1 MHRRHS
7 NLPAAAVLV
16 VLGALSACAPPPV
29 VVATPEPVVVETGPA
44 RLTTGAQVIQ
54 AMHERYAG
62 KWYRNLTF
70 VQTSVFYNRD
80 GSVLRRET
88 WYEAGSIPGKL
99 RIDIGAPN
107 STNTTLYVNDSIFVF
122 RDGRQLLARPG
133 HNELMVL
140 GFDVY
145 AQPPARSIQLLEQ
158 LGFDMSIARMES
170 LNGRPHYV
178 VGAREGDR
186 RAKQFWVDAER
197 MLFTR
202 ILQAARASAAAPAD
216 SLKIE
221 EIRFQKYVPHG
232 GGWVA
237 EEVDFLRDGVR
248 FFFESYA
255 NVRVN
260 QDLDPAL
267 FDPRRFS
274 TARHWYVAP

>member
-1 MHRRHS
+1 MRRI
-7 NLPAAAVLV
+7 LPALLLAATLTT
-16 VLGALSACAPPPV
+16 LGACARPV
-29 VVATPEPVVVETGPA
+29 VVASPEPAAEPRTPT
-44 RLTTGAQVIQ
+44 LTTGAQVVR

-88 WYEAGSIPGKL
+88 WYEAGSVPGKL

-107 STNTTLYVNDSIFVF
+107 SGNTTLYVNDSVFAF
-122 RDGRQLLARPG
+122 RDGRQVLARPG

-145 AQPPARSIQLLEQ
+145 AVPPERSTALLSG
-158 LGFDMSIARMES
+158 LGFDMSVARMDT

-178 VGAREGDR
+178 VGARRGDSR
-186 RAKQFWVDAER
+186 TKQFWVDAER

-216 SLKIE
+216 SLKTE
-221 EIRFQKYVPHG
+221 EIRFQKYVPHA

-237 EEVDFLRDGVR
+237 EEVDFLRDGTR

-274 TARHWYVAP
+274 TARHWYTTP

>member
-1 MHRRHS
+1 MMHRRLS
-7 NLPAAAVLV
+7 ALLLAGTLASTAAV
-16 VLGALSACAPPPV
+16 AACAPPV
-29 VVATPEPVVVETGPA
+29 VVATPEPVVETRPA
-44 RLTTGAQVIQ
+44 APSTGAQVIQ
-54 AMHERYAG
+54 AMYDRYAG

-70 VQTSVFYNRD
+70 VQTSVYYNRD

-88 WYEAGSIPGKL
+88 WYEAGAVPGKL

-107 STNTTLYVNDSIFVF
+107 SGNTTLYVNDSVYAF
-122 RDGRQLLARPG
+122 RDGRQVLARPG

-145 AQPPARSIQLLEQ
+145 AQPPERSAALLSQ
-158 LGFDMSIARMES
+158 LGFDMGVVRMEN

-186 RAKQFWVDAER
+186 RSKQFWIDAEN

-202 ILQAARASAAAPAD
+202 ILQAARPSASAPAD
-216 SLKIE
+216 SLKSE

-237 EEVDFLRDGVR
+237 EEVDFTRDGVR

-274 TARHWYVAP
+274 TARHWFTP